1 MDPQTRQPTCVLI
14 VDDEPNIL
22 SVLAEVLRSSGYE
35 AIEATNGR
43 LAADV
48 LDRQTVDLVIT
59 DACMPELGGRGLY
72 EHIKK
77 HHPSLV
83 NRIIVIT
90 GHLREDSEFFQTS
103 TQLPILF
110 KPFAVHALLDAVRN
124 VLE

>member
-1 MDPQTRQPTCVLI
+1 MMDPQTRQPTCVLI

-48 LDRQTVDLVIT
+48 IDRQTVDLVIT

-83 NRIIVIT
+83 N
-90 GHLREDSEFFQTS
+90 
-103 TQLPILF
+103 
-110 KPFAVHALLDAVRN
+110 
-124 VLE
+124 

>member
-1 MDPQTRQPTCVLI
+1 
-14 VDDEPNIL
+14 
-22 SVLAEVLRSSGYE
+22 
-35 AIEATNGR
+35 
-43 LAADV
+43 
-48 LDRQTVDLVIT
+48 
-59 DACMPELGGRGLY
+59 
-72 EHIKK
+72 
-77 HHPSLV
+77 V

>member
-1 MDPQTRQPTCVLI
+1 MDQQARRPFVLI
-14 VDDEPNIL
+14 VDDEPTIL

-35 AIEATNGR
+35 VIEATNGR
-43 LAADV
+43 LAVDV

-83 NRIIVIT
+83 DRIIVIT

-103 TQLPILF
+103 TQLPILY
-110 KPFAVHALLDAVRN
+110 KPFAVHALLNAIRN
-124 VLE
+124 VLD